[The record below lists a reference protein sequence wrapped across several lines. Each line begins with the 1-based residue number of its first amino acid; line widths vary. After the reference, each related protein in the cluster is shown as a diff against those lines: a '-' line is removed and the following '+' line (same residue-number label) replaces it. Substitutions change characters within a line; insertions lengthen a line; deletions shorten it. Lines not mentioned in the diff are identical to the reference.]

1 MKNVLAMA
9 LGLFAGLMMTTPAT
23 AATVALDF
31 TVPTEALDMPD
42 ADATTGL
49 VHQNIIGTD
58 NANLYYRSPFEGTSL
73 SDGKY
78 TAVRGNSSATYDLGT
93 STNKVEFVWGSV
105 DSFNLVKFY
114 QGTTLVDFITGSTVI
129 GEGATSGS
137 GFAQV
142 MIMANSMFDRIEFSS
157 SQNAFEIGNL
167 KISVVP
173 LPAALPLYGA
183 GIALLGF
190 LGWRKRKSA

>member
-1 MKNVLAMA
+1 MKKVLAMA
-9 LGLFAGLMMTTPAT
+9 LGLFTGLMMITPAT

-58 NANLYYRSPFEGTSL
+58 NVNLYYRSPFEGTSL
-73 SDGKY
+73 ADGKF
-78 TAVRGNSSATYDLGT
+78 TAVRANSSATYDLGT

-114 QGTTLVDFITGSTVI
+114 QGTTLVDFITGGTVI

-142 MIMANSMFDRIEFSS
+142 MIMANSLFDRIEFSS

-190 LGWRKRKSA
+190 LGWRKRRSA